1 MRPTEGVTAA
11 RIEVHSFYKQLDRKR
26 NYYAEIFCTVIDG
39 NLDIVSPLRSARV
52 NIVLEVNS
60 EALDRLIVSSSNG
73 NVDVKGL
80 LVKDLS
86 VDLLNGNIKTEDF
99 TAKTAFLRTSR
110 GNLE

>member
-1 MRPTEGVTAA
+1 TPQYYYAVSLHDALPILEIRPTEGVTAA
-11 RIEVHSFYKQLDRKR
+11 RFEITSFYKQLDKKR
-26 NYYAEIFCTVIDG
+26 NYFEEIFCSVKDG
-39 NLDIVSPLRSARV
+39 NLEIVSPLRSARV

-86 VDLLNGNIKTEDF
+86 VDLLNGNIKT
-99 TAKTAFLRTSR
+99 
-110 GNLE
+110 